1 MSRKNV
7 LAFLL
12 SVAILCS
19 LAACAKQDPA
29 ESVGSSAVSGGASER
44 EPSSMAGSSAI
55 YAIPSAPESSSPES
69 SSASSGAETL
79 SELRALGAEQG
90 AVCCVAFLGYVEHG
104 KTMEELLSSGE
115 LQELFAPYPFLWEI
129 PEERRVVNPSGGGEV
144 YCIVPVSPTASLTVC
159 PWIYDF
165 EETSSLEGAR
175 GEALYTGGAEPVLI
189 QGNVSDILPDLEV
202 TLESGEGGALRYQP
216 YTSLKDGSL
225 GVPEDGTV
233 YDFTEYRYPIEEE

>member
-1 MSRKNV
+1 M
-7 LAFLL
+7 AFLL
-12 SVAILCS
+12 SFAILCS
-19 LAACAKQDPA
+19 LVACAKQGPA
-29 ESVGSSAVSGGASER
+29 ESSAPESRSSSAVSGGASER
-44 EPSSMAGSSAI
+44 EPSSGGGSSAAS
-55 YAIPSAPESSSPES
+55 AIPSAPESSSPES
-69 SSASSGAETL
+69 SSASSGTETL
-79 SELRALGAEQG
+79 SELRALGGEQG

-104 KTMEELLSSGE
+104 KTMEDLLFSSE
-115 LQELFAPYPFLWEI
+115 LQELFASYPFLWEI
-129 PEERRVVNPSGGGEV
+129 PEERRIVNPSGGGEV
-144 YCIVPVSPTASLTVC
+144 YCVVPVSPVASLTVC

-165 EETSSLEGAR
+165 EETSSFEGAR

-202 TLESGEGGALRYQP
+202 ALESGEGDALRYQP